1 MESSF
6 PFIRPGPGARVLV
19 LHVEVEVKW
28 HLHPVGWQVE
38 EEEED
43 LGSSVKSVTAGEPD
57 EKTSPSLLFNRCFL
71 LTLNTSIHLSSVW
84 IITLLLLAE
93 LMLLRCCVVVGF
105 LSCLKCGDE
114 VSRQFVTSV
123 HFGGGQRRR
132 GNWAKCFRAAG
143 RSPEDVLVWR
153 FEEAPINFLF
163 FPLQKENKGKH
174 KQWLRRSEAQDFVFC
189 WEFCLFEDLVVMIDG
204 LCGKSEDVW
213 PLDLKWSSITDA
225 AEKLH

>member
-43 LGSSVKSVTAGEPD
+43 LGSSVKSATAGEPD

-93 LMLLRCCVVVGF
+93 LMLLCC
-105 LSCLKCGDE
+105 CGIP
-114 VSRQFVTSV
+114 QLP
-123 HFGGGQRRR
+123 QMWRR
-132 GNWAKCFRAAG
+132 GQPAVCYVSPFRRWTKATGELGQMLSGSRAFTWR
-143 RSPEDVLVWR
+143 RSSLTVWR
-153 FEEAPINFLF
+153 GSHQFPF
-163 FPLQKENKGKH
+163 FPFTKGK
-174 KQWLRRSEAQDFVFC
+174 
-189 WEFCLFEDLVVMIDG
+189 
-204 LCGKSEDVW
+204 
-213 PLDLKWSSITDA
+213 
-225 AEKLH
+225 